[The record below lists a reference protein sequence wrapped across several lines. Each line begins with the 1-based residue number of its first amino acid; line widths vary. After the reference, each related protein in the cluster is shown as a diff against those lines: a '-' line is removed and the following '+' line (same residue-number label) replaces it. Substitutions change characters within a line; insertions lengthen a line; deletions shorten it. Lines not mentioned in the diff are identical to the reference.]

1 MSALV
6 PLLVT
11 LPLLGAAINLVF
23 GRQRRTQVTVSI
35 VTLTA
40 VMAIAAVLLVVV
52 DAGTPLAVEVGG
64 WPAPF
69 GIVLYVDRLAALL
82 VLVSSIVLLAVLLFS
97 VGQGAADGDDDTPVS
112 IFHPSYLILA
122 AGIFNAFIAG
132 DLFNLYVG
140 FEILLVASYVLI
152 TLGGTEARIRS
163 GIVYIVVSL
172 VSSVLFLAA
181 IAMVYAALG
190 TVNMAQIAERMT
202 EIPQDVQ
209 LVLHLMLLLA
219 FSIKAA
225 VFPLSFWLPDSYPTA
240 PAPVTAVFA
249 GLLTKVGVY
258 AMIRTETQ
266 LFADNDVNTLLLIV
280 ALATM
285 IVGVLGAVAQAELKR
300 ILSFTLVSHIG
311 YMVFGLAI
319 ATPAAIGATIYYMVH
334 HIVVQTTLFL
344 AVGLVERQAGTTSI
358 LKLRGLMKAA
368 PVLAV
373 LYFIPA
379 INLGGLPPFS
389 GFIGKYALFDAA
401 AADGSPL
408 MIVLI
413 VGGVVTSLLTLY
425 ALMRAWN
432 LGFWREDD
440 TAEEAVE
447 VEARLKYLGEAP
459 AATVETKTRAIPRV
473 MVAATAGM
481 VAVTVALTVFAGP
494 LYDVCAR
501 IGESLLEPVRLVQI
515 DQTPEAG
522 A

>member
-1 MSALV
+1 MTSLV

-11 LPLLGAAINLVF
+11 LPLLGAAIALVF
-23 GRQRRTQVTVSI
+23 GRRRRIQVGVSI
-35 VTLTA
+35 TTLTA
-40 VMAIAAVLLVVV
+40 VMVLAAVLLYVV
-52 DAGTPLAVEVGG
+52 DSGTPLAVEVGG
-64 WPAPF
+64 WPMPF

-122 AGIFNAFIAG
+122 AGIFNAFVAG

-190 TVNMAQIAERMT
+190 TVNMAQISERMT

-358 LKLRGLMKAA
+358 LKLKGMMKAA

-401 AADGSPL
+401 AQDGSPL

-432 LGFWREDD
+432 LGFWREDEN
-440 TAEEAVE
+440 AEEPGE
-447 VEARLKYLGEAP
+447 VEARLSYLGDAP
-459 AATVETKTRAIPRV
+459 AATVETGTRAIPRV
-473 MVAATAGM
+473 MIAATAGM

-494 LYDVCAR
+494 LYDVCVR
-501 IGESLLEPVRLVQI
+501 IGDALVQPV
-515 DQTPEAG
+515 QLVQVEEYAEVVE
-522 A
+522 